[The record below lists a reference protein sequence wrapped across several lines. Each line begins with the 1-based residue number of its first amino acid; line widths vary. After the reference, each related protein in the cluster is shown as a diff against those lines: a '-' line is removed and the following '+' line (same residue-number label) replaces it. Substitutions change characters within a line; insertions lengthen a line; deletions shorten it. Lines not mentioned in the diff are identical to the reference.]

1 MKPGPLERLR
11 AVAERNAAQLARDQA
26 KREAR
31 RKKMAIKK
39 AEMRRHVARAQAVA
53 EANEKAREEIQVQR
67 AAARAAAK
75 KVRDAAKRVALKE
88 AWRIEAEA
96 AAARGE
102 PFESDEAQKVYMAG
116 KRSADS
122 RAAKVTKAEQKSM
135 PEPVTEEGGAWDG
148 TAPW

>member
-26 KREAR
+26 KREER

-88 AWRIEAEA
+88 AWRIEAELFRHFDHA
-96 AAARGE
+96 VEMPVVERVKSSA
-102 PFESDEAQKVYMAG
+102 KY
-116 KRSADS
+116 ADS
-122 RAAKVTKAEQKSM
+122 ILTHQTLAFREHR
-135 PEPVTEEGGAWDG
+135 
-148 TAPW
+148 